1 MGRLFYFWASAARRI
16 IYAALPSFL
25 PQSPHAV
32 PLANQPM
39 EAAMTP
45 DDLGATAARYSTNMA
60 HAMTLAV
67 VVALIEGSEYGF
79 ERTGCA
85 EGDDHDRA

>member
-1 MGRLFYFWASAARRI
+1 
-16 IYAALPSFL
+16 
-25 PQSPHAV
+25 
-32 PLANQPM
+32 M
-39 EAAMTP
+39 EAAMTLH
-45 DDLGATAARYSTNMA
+45 DLGATAARYSTNMA

-79 ERTGCA
+79 ERTGCT

>member
-1 MGRLFYFWASAARRI
+1 
-16 IYAALPSFL
+16 
-25 PQSPHAV
+25 
-32 PLANQPM
+32 
-39 EAAMTP
+39 MTL

-60 HAMTLAV
+60 HAMTLAVV